1 MSVSLLQRGPITAY
15 DYRCDAK
22 LGSKPFPEE
31 HGSMSI
37 SYVRSGSF
45 GYCAR
50 GKSYELVPGS
60 VLIGFRG
67 EEFTCTHDYAH
78 GDVCVSFHLAPEVA
92 QEIAGTGFWR
102 MGALPPLAELVAY
115 GELAG
120 AAAQNLSD
128 VGLDEAA
135 LFLAQR
141 AVKAVSGENAAPPVC
156 ARDRKRA
163 VQAAEWIAA
172 HCSDAIDL
180 SSAAASVALSPFH
193 FLRSFT
199 RVLGVTPHQYVVRSR
214 LRRAARLLATAQ
226 ASVTDIALEC
236 GFGDLS
242 NFTRAFSRA
251 AGRSPAA
258 FRKFC
263 KAAGIAAR

>member
-102 MGALPPLAELVAY
+102 MGALPPARRARRLWRARGSRGAKPARR
-115 GELAG
+115 GIGRSG
-120 AAAQNLSD
+120 AAFGAARRESCFGRERSGA
-128 VGLDEAA
+128 GLPAG
-135 LFLAQR
+135 QKTCR
-141 AVKAVSGENAAPPVC
+141 AGGRMDRRTLLGCN
-156 ARDRKRA
+156 RFIFGGRKRRALA
-163 VQAAEWIAA
+163 VPF
-172 HCSDAIDL
+172 
-180 SSAAASVALSPFH
+180 SSQLHARAGRDPASV
-193 FLRSFT
+193 
-199 RVLGVTPHQYVVRSR
+199 VVRSR